1 MKEEETVVY
10 IVKYPDKILDAAVK
24 ILGNLTKIIYDL
36 NTRLAP

>member
-1 MKEEETVVY
+1 MKEEETVAT

-24 ILGNLTKIIYDL
+24 TLGNLIKTIYVL